1 MGRERDA
8 EETEGQKEIHQVMYY
23 PVGIVICYISFM

>member
-1 MGRERDA
+1 MCRKDEGER
-8 EETEGQKEIHQVMYY
+8 TEKQKEIHQVMYY